1 MKGIMLNEHF
11 GLETATLKREKMRTS
26 RKEKFCEQA
35 EQDMK
40 MGFVKQKYLN
50 NELHL
55 FTKDETAAVSYKTR
69 YLKNEIVAIKQS
81 YKTIWENMP
90 CGIEKSNFERKYD
103 FTAGWY
109 NKMFVENEVMPH
121 QIKIT
126 DIKLE
131 RLNNISDEDCFKEG
145 IKTGE
150 FINTWDRYYYDII
163 FDCTVHKTFRTARKA
178 FANLIDDVSG
188 KYTWVNNSLYVVYYY
203 ELIK

>member
-1 MKGIMLNEHF
+1 MKGIMLNEHL
-11 GLETATLKREKMRTS
+11 GLETATLKREKTRTS

-35 EQDMK
+35 EQDMII
-40 MGFVKQKYLN
+40 GFVKQKYLN

-55 FTKDETAAVSYKTR
+55 FTKEETAAVSYKTR

-131 RLNNISDEDCFKEG
+131 RIRSISNEDCIKEG
-145 IKTGE
+145 VHKHISHNKLFYQFYGDD
-150 FINTWDRYYYDII
+150 WYYD
-163 FDCTVHKTFRTARKA
+163 TPRVA
-178 FANLIDDVSG
+178 FSILINLIG
-188 KYTWVNNSLYVVYYY
+188 GRLTWERNDLYVVYYY

>member
-1 MKGIMLNEHF
+1 MKGIMLNEHL
-11 GLETATLKREKMRTS
+11 GLETATLKREKTRTS
-26 RKEKFCEQA
+26 LKEKFCEQA
-35 EQDMK
+35 EQDMII
-40 MGFVKQKYLN
+40 GFVKQKYLN

-55 FTKDETAAVSYKTR
+55 FTKEETAAVSYKTR

-81 YKTIWENMP
+81 YKTIWKNMP

-131 RLNNISDEDCFKEG
+131 RLQDISDEDCIKEG
-145 IKTGE
+145 IRKGKCGNDE
-150 FINTWDRYYYDII
+150 LGWMQAYYYDKNP
-163 FDCTVHKTFRTARKA
+163 FCKPHEA
-178 FANLIDDVSG
+178 FASLIDKIGGND
-188 KYTWVNNSLYVVYYY
+188 TWKCNDLYVVYYY